1 MSHQDKQSAAEI
13 LTGEDNEEA
22 FEDLTN
28 LRRELDQIDEH
39 IIAILSRRFSI
50 TDMVGALKA
59 KHDLPSLDAEREA
72 QMHERYAQLAT
83 DLNLKPEFISKIFKL
98 IMQESV
104 NNHEIIAENK
114 NA

>member
-1 MSHQDKQSAAEI
+1 MSYQNNQSAKEI
-13 LTGEDNEEA
+13 LSGKNNKEVL
-22 FEDLTN
+22 EDLNN

-59 KHDLPSLDAEREA
+59 KHNLPSLDAEREA
-72 QMHERYAQLAT
+72 QMHERYTQLAA
-83 DLNLKPEFISKIFKL
+83 DLNLKPEFVSKIFKL

-114 NA
+114 NG